1 MTALTALESHKL
13 RQREDRAQDRS
24 DRHDRAHARPPTE
37 AERQIADEQHRVAE
51 SRTAGEQRAAGDTDT
66 AAEVLLECKGLSIG
80 YDKPILQNVNLTIGR
95 GEIVVLL
102 GGSGCG
108 KSTLLRTI
116 IGLHPPL
123 GGEVVVFGQSMYD
136 LPLDERNRLLRRT
149 GTAFQQDA
157 LFGSMTIEDNIAL
170 PLRELTKLPNPLI
183 CEMVRM
189 RLALVGLPGM
199 GHRMPGQLSGGQRK
213 RAALARASILDPE
226 IVFCDEPS
234 AGLDPVVAAG
244 IDETLLRFR
253 AALGITLIVVT
264 HELESIRTIA
274 DRAVMFAHG
283 GIAAKGTIAEL
294 ENSKDPEIYG
304 FFHRVADK
312 HPSPARAAA
321 T

>member
-1 MTALTALESHKL
+1 MTAMTALEYHKA
-13 RQREDRAQDRS
+13 RQREDRAQERS
-24 DRHDRAHARPPTE
+24 DREDRAHGHPPTE
-37 AERQIADEQHRVAE
+37 AEQALALEQHQIAE
-51 SRTAGEQRAAGDTDT
+51 SRTAGELRAAGGTDT
-66 AAEVLLECKGLSIG
+66 ARDVLLECKDLSIG
-80 YDKPILQNVNLTIGR
+80 YDKPILHHVNLTIGR

-123 GGEVVVFGQSMYD
+123 GGEVVVFGHSMYD

-199 GHRMPGQLSGGQRK
+199 EHRMPGQLSGGQRK

-253 AALGITLIVVT
+253 AALGITLVVVT

-283 GIAAKGTIAEL
+283 GITAKGTIAEL
-294 ENSKDPEIYG
+294 ENSKDPEVYG

-312 HPSPARAAA
+312 QSAPARAAA